1 MAPKIVF
8 IVPYRSR
15 QHHKFFFCN
24 YMKFILEN
32 KDETEYE
39 VYFSHQCDKRSF
51 NRGAMKNIGFLAIKQ
66 KYPEDYK
73 NISFVFNDVDT
84 IPFNKIFDYETVPGV
99 VKHFYGFKFALGGIV
114 VMNGGDFE
122 RINGFP
128 CYWGWGMEDNILQR
142 RCLRGNIKVDRSVF
156 YTIGSPEILQLF
168 DGVERIVSKNDPR
181 QMDERNNFNGLTTMK
196 QIYYEFSDKSPDV
209 NDNVFVVPDF
219 KMTYINTSH
228 FQTYIPYNENS
239 FHKHDLRGR
248 STKSLKL
255 NPTTKDVIE
264 APHKWQNLPP
274 PPPNRKIKNDE
285 ERVIDNVNKND
296 IIQSHNNNQNRTTI
310 ANPNLVMNR
319 FSNRRRGHLRYLK

>member
-1 MAPKIVF
+1 MTPKIVF
-8 IVPYRSR
+8 IVPYRGR

-32 KDETEYE
+32 KDKADYE
-39 VYFSHQCDKRSF
+39 VYFSHQCDERSF

-99 VKHFYGFKFALGGIV
+99 VKHYYGFYFALGGIV
-114 VMNGGDFE
+114 VINGGDFE
-122 RINGFP
+122 SINGFP

-142 RCLRGNIKVDRSVF
+142 RCVRGNIKIDRSIF

-168 DGVERIVSKNDPR
+168 DGVERIISKNDPR
-181 QMDERNNFNGLTTMK
+181 QMDEKNNYNGLITMK

-209 NDNVFVVPDF
+209 NDNIFIVPDF
-219 KMTYINTSH
+219 KMTYINTTH
-228 FQTYIPYNENS
+228 FQTYLPYNDNS
-239 FHKHDLRGR
+239 FHKHDLREK

-255 NPTTKDVIE
+255 KPTTKDVIE

-274 PPPNRKIKNDE
+274 PPLNRKIKNDE
-285 ERVIDNVNKND
+285 ERVIDNVNKNN
-296 IIQSHNNNQNRTTI
+296 IIQSQTQNVKPVVR
-310 ANPNLVMNR
+310 PNLVMNHY
-319 FSNRRRGHLRYLK
+319 SNRRRGHMRYLK